1 MPRLTTLVLTALLL
15 AGAAQAQTLRIGLA
29 SDPDAL
35 DPTVSRTVSGRQV
48 FAAMCDKLVDIDA
61 KLNLVPQLATA
72 WRWADEDKTLV
83 LTLRPGVR
91 FHDGSTM
98 DSASVVASLQRHL
111 TMAGSTRKAEM
122 GPVESV
128 EASGPLE
135 VRIHLARPFAPLVA
149 ALSDRAGM
157 IMSAKA
163 AALSATDFAAAPVC
177 AGPFKFVRRIAQD
190 RMELERFADYWDA
203 GSIHFDRV
211 IYMPIPDATVRSVG
225 LRGGTLDLIES
236 VQPTDIAALKADK
249 RLQVLTGPSLSSYYI
264 AVNIAD
270 GPRANSPI
278 GQNAAVREALDLS
291 IDRQALVDVAFDGLF
306 IAGNQSVPPGSPF
319 YVASM
324 PVPGR
329 DVARARA
336 VLKQAGLD
344 RVSVQMSIPNSS
356 DYRQAGE
363 VIQSMAA
370 EAGIDIKL
378 VTFETATLLAQ
389 WTSGDFESLL
399 IQWSGRTDV
408 DANLYN
414 FNACGMA
421 LNGGH
426 YCNPKLDDALNAA
439 RSTTDMAQRMAD
451 YTVAAG
457 IYLKDRP
464 YIYLWHPVLVFGA
477 TAKLTGLRVVPDS
490 LIRLQG
496 LQLQP

>member
-1 MPRLTTLVLTALLL
+1 MHRLFALVLTGLLL
-15 AGAAQAQTLRIGLA
+15 AGAARAQTLRIGLA

-61 KLNLVPQLATA
+61 KLNIVPQLATA
-72 WRWADEDKTLV
+72 WRWMDGDKTLV

-98 DSASVVASLQRHL
+98 DSAAVAASLQRHL
-111 TMAGSTRKAEM
+111 TLPGSTRKAEM

-128 EASGPLE
+128 EASAPLE
-135 VRIHLARPFAPLVA
+135 VRIHLARPFAPLLA

-157 IMSAKA
+157 ILSTKA

-203 GSIHFDRV
+203 GAIHFDRV
-211 IYMPIPDATVRSVG
+211 VYMPIPDATVRSVG

-264 AVNIAD
+264 AINVAD
-270 GPRANSPI
+270 GPRANSAI

-306 IAGNQSVPPGSPF
+306 IPGNQSVPPGSPF
-319 YVASM
+319 YVTSM

-336 VLKQAGLD
+336 ILKQAGLD

-439 RSTTDMAQRMAD
+439 RSTTDIAQRMAD

-477 TAKLTGLRVVPDS
+477 SAKLTGLRVVPDR

>member
-1 MPRLTTLVLTALLL
+1 MTRWLALLLTSLLL
-15 AGAAQAQTLRIGLA
+15 AGGVQAQTLRIGLA

-61 KLNLVPQLATA
+61 KLTVVPQLATA
-72 WRWADEDKTLV
+72 WRWADDDKTLV
-83 LTLRPGVR
+83 LTLRPGVH
-91 FHDGSTM
+91 FHDGSVM
-98 DSASVVASLQRHL
+98 DSAAVVASLQRHL
-111 TMAGSTRKAEM
+111 NLPQSTRKAEM
-122 GPVESV
+122 GPVDRV

-135 VRIHLARPFAPLVA
+135 VRIHLARPFAPLLA
-149 ALSDRAGM
+149 ALTDRAGM
-157 IMSAKA
+157 ILSAKA
-163 AALSATDFAAAPVC
+163 ATLSPTEFAAAPVC
-177 AGPFKFVRRIAQD
+177 AGPLKFVRRIAQD
-190 RMELERFADYWDA
+190 RIELERFADYWDA
-203 GSIHFDRV
+203 GSIHFDRIV
-211 IYMPIPDATVRSVG
+211 YMPVPDATVRSVG
-225 LRGGTLDLIES
+225 LRGGTLDLIEN
-236 VQPTDIAALKADK
+236 VQPSDIAALKADK

-264 AVNIAD
+264 AINVAD

-291 IDRQALVDVAFDGLF
+291 IDRKALVDVAFDGLF
-306 IAGNQSVPPGSPF
+306 IPGNQSVPPGSPF
-319 YVASM
+319 YVSAI

-329 DVARARA
+329 DVDRAKA
-336 VLKQAGLD
+336 VLKAAGLT
-344 RVSVQMSIPNSS
+344 RVAVQMSIPNSS

-363 VIQSMAA
+363 VIQAMAA
-370 EAGIDIKL
+370 DAGIDITL

-389 WTSGDFESLL
+389 WTGGDFESLL

-426 YCNPKLDDALNAA
+426 YCNPKLDEALDAA
-439 RSTTDMAQRMAD
+439 RSTTDMKQRMVD
-451 YTVAAG
+451 YTAAAE

-477 TAKLTGLRVVPDS
+477 SAKLTGLRVVPDS
-490 LIRLQG
+490 LIRPQG